1 MSAGAEACGK
11 AKILWK
17 SGRRIFVGG
26 GGLFNLVPSNPVMYC
41 FFLFF
46 FFLLGDTLC
55 APACYT
61 LSLHY
66 VENIIEHIQPGLW
79 GYASV
84 HIIIINV
91 LCEGETTEKE
101 NEKQKK
107 KGADRG
113 RATTQFQAATS
124 RSFEELLLA
133 GVQWQPHRCCHCL
146 FSPAAQRNEPFCAD
160 DEHNNIRIRKLL
172 SFPHFFVFFVFFR
185 RRLFICFLAC
195 ILCFYSLSRLVSV
208 PFLLISPLVYLFQ
221 KYREPREREKRKTAA
236 SLIATPGSSSKRAVV
251 KVSLKWSY

>member
-1 MSAGAEACGK
+1 MVASLTSSPPTRWC
-11 AKILWK
+11 IVF
-17 SGRRIFVGG
+17 S
-26 GGLFNLVPSNPVMYC
+26 
-41 FFLFF
+41 FF
-46 FFLLGDTLC
+46 FFYPSWRHIVC
-55 APACYT
+55 ASVLHT
-61 LSLHY
+61 LSPLCG
-66 VENIIEHIQPGLW
+66 EHHRTYTAGTVRICVGTHHNHKCSMRRRDNW
-79 GYASV
+79 
-84 HIIIINV
+84 
-91 LCEGETTEKE
+91 ERKW
-101 NEKQKK
+101 KQNK

-172 SFPHFFVFFVFFR
+172 SFPHFLFCFLFFVAGYLFVFLRVYYAFILYLVWFRFRFFLFH
-185 RRLFICFLAC
+185 RLFI
-195 ILCFYSLSRLVSV
+195 YSKSIASA
-208 PFLLISPLVYLFQ
+208 
-221 KYREPREREKRKTAA
+221 EREKRKTTA